1 MCTTDDRMMGGL
13 TGITKMRYPQVV
25 GTIQAN
31 ILNIVDNKPKAIYIP
46 KTHNN
51 MFVWLFQWSCM
62 DVRVGL

>member
-1 MCTTDDRMMGGL
+1 
-13 TGITKMRYPQVV
+13 MRYPQVV

-51 MFVWLFQWSCM
+51 MFVWFFQWSRM